1 MLFAKLETKKFY
13 FFSSFAP
20 YREWKWLFA
29 SIVEKKFP
37 FLLHIGTAT
46 GDFMTKSRNFF
57 IFLLP
62 HHICPANSC
71 LLSSKRKKFIFP
83 LSLHIGTAECRLLSW
98 IVKKSRF
105 PLSISYQYSKC
116 PFASKIGKILKFLL
130 SLHISPPTIQIMTFR
145 KKISCDFSSQSKNTV
160 RFLLYGGVYPVLYIR
175 SFQFQ

>member
-1 MLFAKLETKKFY
+1 M
-13 FFSSFAP
+13 
-20 YREWKWLFA
+20 LFA
-29 SIVEKKFP
+29 SIFEKKFL
-37 FLLHIGTAT
+37 FLHHIGTAT

-116 PFASKIGKILKFLL
+116 PFASKIENFLKFLL
-130 SLHISPPTIQIMTFR
+130 SLHICPLNVQIMTFR
-145 KKISCDFSSQSKNTV
+145 GKFFEKYFPIKKYRHFLKNSGIS
-160 RFLLYGGVYPVLYIR
+160 LLSHRIYRL
-175 SFQFQ
+175 SFA